1 MHGWPRRC
9 KGGPARR
16 AIVPRMA
23 ETAATGGPGDRR
35 IWLDGALVPWA
46 EATVHVLSHSLQRGS
61 LVFDYMSVHATER
74 GAAVFR
80 LREHLER
87 FHASTDLVG
96 LDLTLGVDV
105 LSEAVCATVRA
116 NPGAKAVKISAYLP
130 SVEVDVVPLDPRV
143 SVAIA
148 AYDPYRDI
156 IARKP
161 VQPEL
166 HLEYRLWIEKQRR
179 NRRADIVE
187 PQAKVAANYVS
198 PMMAKARARRAGY
211 DDILLLD
218 EEGHVAE
225 GPTTNVFYVDRAGG
239 LVTPPADNVLLGV
252 TRRSVLELAK
262 HDGRPVREERFA
274 PEALFAAA
282 EVFLTGTT
290 ANVLPVVVL
299 DEHTVGDGSAGPVT
313 RALRDRFHEVT
324 HGLDPAFAHWLTWV
338 EKDGS

>member
-1 MHGWPRRC
+1 MGQ
-9 KGGPARR
+9 
-16 AIVPRMA
+16 
-23 ETAATGGPGDRR
+23 TADPIERR
-35 IWLDGALVPWA
+35 IWLDGELVAWA
-46 EATVHVLSHSLQRGS
+46 DATVHVLSHSLQRGS
-61 LVFDYMSVHATER
+61 LVFDYMSVHPAAR

-87 FHASTDLVG
+87 FRISTDLVG
-96 LDLTLGVDV
+96 LELSRDVDS
-105 LSEAVCATVRA
+105 LIEAVRATVRA

-156 IARKP
+156 IAHKP

-166 HLEYRLWIEKQRR
+166 HREYKLWIEKERR

-198 PMMAKARARRAGY
+198 PMMAKAHARRAGY

-218 EEGHVAE
+218 ADGHVAE
-225 GPTTNVFYVDRAGG
+225 GPTTNIFYVDRAGG
-239 LVTPPADNVLLGV
+239 LVTPPEENVLHGV

-262 HDGRPVREERFA
+262 HDGRPVREERFT
-274 PEALFAAA
+274 PEDLLAAS
-282 EVFLTGTT
+282 EIFLTGTT
-290 ANVLPVVVL
+290 ANVLPVVAL
-299 DEHTVGDGSAGPVT
+299 DEHAVGDGSAGPVT
-313 RALRDRFHEVT
+313 RALRERFHQVT
-324 HGLDPAFAHWLTWV
+324 HGLDPAFAHWLTYA
-338 EKDGS
+338 EPTEG